1 MKNEGGRG
9 SLENTRGSGRLDR
22 CEGVVSGWVGCE
34 EAVCDGVECLEREGG
49 EGVEEWAGLYA

>member
-9 SLENTRGSGRLDR
+9 SLENTRGSGRLAV
-22 CEGVVSGWVGCE
+22 CEGVVSGGVGSE
-34 EAVCDGVECLEREGG
+34 EAVCGGVECLEREGV